1 VVSPHKKTIMGL
13 PSPVAPERPKPPSV
27 PTRMEAPRA
36 PAPKPAPP
44 APPPSASAKAPP
56 PPRQP
61 EPPEEEDFDE
71 APTAMFVHPVKYTYD
86 PDAPPGAPGA
96 PASLEDDDDD
106 DYEPPTAIHMSPY
119 RGDAG
124 GPEPFG
130 QIQRPPAVAP
140 PSATPAPVVPK
151 APVPAAGAPAKPPPF
166 MPPGVVQSE
175 RQPQPQPQSQPARP
189 QVDPRMLE
197 TQQVSSAQ
205 PPAQFIPGQ
214 TGSGLMTPTG
224 TPMATFVDPD
234 AAPVW
239 LKALALSSVVS
250 ALTVLGVLGW
260 MLSGRF

>member
-1 VVSPHKKTIMGL
+1 
-13 PSPVAPERPKPPSV
+13 
-27 PTRMEAPRA
+27 
-36 PAPKPAPP
+36 
-44 APPPSASAKAPP
+44 
-56 PPRQP
+56 
-61 EPPEEEDFDE
+61 
-71 APTAMFVHPVKYTYD
+71 MFVHPVKYTYD

-96 PASLEDDDDD
+96 PAAIEDDDDD

-124 GPEPFG
+124 GPDGFG
-130 QIQRPPAVAP
+130 QIQRSPAAP
-140 PSATPAPVVPK
+140 QVPSATPAPVIPK
-151 APVPAAGAPAKPPPF
+151 APVPAAGAPAKPPPYL
-166 MPPGVVQSE
+166 PPGVHNE
-175 RQPQPQPQSQPARP
+175 PQPQPPPQPARP
-189 QVDPRMLE
+189 AVDPRMLE
-197 TQQVSSAQ
+197 TQQLSSAQ

-250 ALTVLGVLGW
+250 AITVLGVLGW

>member
-1 VVSPHKKTIMGL
+1 MEG
-13 PSPVAPERPKPPSV
+13 APKAPAPK
-27 PTRMEAPRA
+27 

-61 EPPEEEDFDE
+61 DPPEEEDFDE

-96 PASLEDDDDD
+96 PAALEDDDD
-106 DYEPPTAIHMSPY
+106 DYEPPTAIHVSPY
-119 RGDAG
+119 RGDAA
-124 GPEPFG
+124 PEPFG
-130 QIQRPPAVAP
+130 QIQRPQAIAPVA
-140 PSATPAPVVPK
+140 PSATPPPVVPK

-166 MPPGVVQSE
+166 LPPGVQS
-175 RQPQPQPQSQPARP
+175 QQQPPQPVRP
-189 QVDPRMLE
+189 PVDPRMLE
-197 TQQVSSAQ
+197 TQQVSSVQ
-205 PPAQFIPGQ
+205 PAAQFIPGQ